1 MEEGEI
7 IAKRQDKANHMN
19 YGVANKAFDDVD
31 AILAD
36 ADAKYEAIY
45 QEFKK
50 VWVNNSSI
58 SKNDAF
64 KEIGR
69 TYNPDGFLAKHVNR
83 RLVEDGLPVTHKK
96 EVNFEIKES
105 STTDEFE
112 TFYQQ
117 FKEIWLANPKIS
129 KKEVF
134 KQLGQNQTKSFVT
147 SLNERMEEDG
157 LSPHYKKCGPDK
169 KRRKYPLKNHVEKSE
184 YEQKYQEY
192 KKLFETTDM
201 PVSDIYKKIGVTQSG
216 AHSCG
221 QYIREKAKEDGL
233 DGNARRVKIRE
244 KNRKTPK
251 TVKTTN
257 AKKKFIPSKDKGEVE
272 KEYEKAFQEYKHL
285 FLTTELSISEIREKV
300 GVKSY
305 NDDKGKYFKKRC
317 KEEHLNGGS
326 RRKKLENKNKAPAKK
341 SKSKKKKQTPKPK
354 NNKKGNRV
362 GVHNSPGFSDHVKK
376 CVEKSN
382 DIFEKFFADRNIKR
396 ATQKGYEATF
406 HRWFDY
412 HGDKYDTIQDCL
424 DLYMGEEDKRIPM
437 RDRSIKKELLGFR
450 ESLLEDPGIKSDK
463 SVKSYFSKIGS
474 FFRHFGLEMPTLPQV
489 KLEKGYVSSYNDLPT
504 HAMIKTACEQSPLDL
519 KSLILF
525 MSSSGSAKAETL
537 SITVEMF
544 LTGCND
550 YLDEPADATNIR
562 DTLKALS
569 DKHDIVPLIY
579 LRRIKTDKWY
589 FTCCSPEAS
598 YMIIESLKTRKN
610 LEWTDKLFEYTP
622 SLILAKFQEIND
634 NNNWGYVGA
643 YRRFRSHALRK
654 FMASNIGLPR
664 DQVDSFQ
671 GRAKDMI
678 QEAYFKQD
686 PQSLKKIYLEAMHRV
701 MVYENWGHGTT
712 PAEIEQRAKRLKNG
726 FNDNEKILDLSVIPE
741 TPEEIKSSVGLGNNA
756 ETTVASDKNTRNV
769 QHNSANTMPVTA
781 PVQMPTGMIQ
791 GISISKELLQYAEL
805 MEKGLLSIGEFNRI
819 KQTLLMSVI
828 R

>member
-7 IAKRQDKANHMN
+7 IAERQDKADHMK
-19 YGVANKAFDDVD
+19 YGVASKAFDDVD

-50 VWVNNSSI
+50 VWI
-58 SKNDAF
+58 EYPTLSKKEAF
-64 KEIGR
+64 MKIGR

-96 EVNFEIKES
+96 EVNFKIKES

-117 FKEIWLANPKIS
+117 FKEIWLANPTIS

-233 DGNARRVKIRE
+233 DGNARRAEIRE

-285 FLTTELSISEIREKV
+285 FLTTELPISEIREKV

-326 RRKKLENKNKAPAKK
+326 RRKKLENKNKVPAKK

-406 HRWFDY
+406 HRWFNY

-424 DLYMGEEDKRIPM
+424 DLYMSEEDERIPM

-463 SVKSYFSKIGS
+463 SVKSYFSKMGS
-474 FFRHFGLEMPTLPQV
+474 FFRHFGLEMPALPQV

-519 KSLILF
+519 KALILF

-537 SITVEMF
+537 SITVGMF
-544 LTGCND
+544 LKGCDD
-550 YLDEPADATNIR
+550 YLEEPASPENIPE
-562 DTLKALS
+562 TLKAL
-569 DKHDIVPLIY
+569 DNRHDIVPLIY

-589 FTCCSPEAS
+589 HTCCSPEAS
-598 YMIIESLKTRKN
+598 YMIIESLKIRDYFD
-610 LEWTDKLFEYTP
+610 WDDKLFDYTS
-622 SLILAKFQEIND
+622 SLILTKFQEIND
-634 NNNWGYVGA
+634 NNHWGYVGA
-643 YRRFRSHALRK
+643 YRRFRSHTLRK

-686 PQSLKKIYLEAMHRV
+686 PQSLKKIYLDAMHRV
-701 MVYENWGHGTT
+701 MVYDNWGHGTT
-712 PAEIEQRAKRLKNG
+712 PEELEKKAKRL
-726 FNDNEKILDLSVIPE
+726 FNDFNDDEKIIDLSSIPS
-741 TPEEIKSSVGLGNNA
+741 TPEEIKTSIGLGEDDKA
-756 ETTVASDKNTRNV
+756 TTVSKKNLTRNT
-769 QHNSANTMPVTA
+769 NSANSMPVTP
-781 PVQMPTGMIQ
+781 PVQVPVGTIPG
-791 GISISKELLQYAEL
+791 GISISEELLNYAKL
-805 MEKGLLSIGEFNRI
+805 MDMGLLSIAEFNRI
-819 KQTLLMSVI
+819 KQKLLGGMLY
-828 R
+828 